1 MIVGGADN
9 DVLTDGDGADLLA
22 GRGVGDYLYA
32 GDRGR
37 RLDRD
42 VLRGGPGADELGAPG
57 GANILDGGPG
67 DDLFRNANGDH
78 FLRGGRAMTA
88 SRA

>member
-42 VLRGGPGADELGAPG
+42 VLRGGPGARTSLAHPGAPTSWMG
-57 GANILDGGPG
+57 V
-67 DDLFRNANGDH
+67 
-78 FLRGGRAMTA
+78 RAMICSETRTA
-88 SRA
+88 TTFSGAVAR